1 MNQIELLREKE
12 RYTFAD
18 LRTVVELLRSPEG
31 CPWDREQ
38 THESIRKDFIEEV
51 YEVAETI
58 DRADLAGMR
67 EELGDVLFQVVFHA
81 RIAEEDGWFDLEDV
95 CDEICRKMV
104 IRHPHV
110 FGEQVTAPDGTALR
124 DWEAIKDRTHERKSA
139 EEALRAIPRTL
150 PALMRADKLGSK
162 SRKLG
167 FDCADV
173 SEAMQ
178 KVEEELSEV
187 RAAIPEGDPSA
198 VEEEFGD
205 LLLAV
210 VNASRLAGVNA
221 EQALERACEK
231 YLDRFSLVQKQCDE
245 AGKAIVDTSREE
257 LRLYWQN
264 AKTFLRTNGKNRCK
278 KTEKDGQN

>member
-1 MNQIELLREKE
+1 MNQKEELRGKT
-12 RYTFAD
+12 RYTIED
-18 LRTVVELLRSPEG
+18 LRTVVEILRSPEG

-38 THESIRKDFIEEV
+38 THESIRKNFIEEV
-51 YEVAETI
+51 YEAAETI
-58 DRADLAGMR
+58 DRADMPGMR

-81 RIAEEDGWFDLEDV
+81 RIAEEERQFDLEDV
-95 CDEICRKMV
+95 CDEVCRKMI

-139 EEALRAIPRTL
+139 EDALRAIPRTL

-167 FDCADV
+167 FDCADAA
-173 SEAMQ
+173 EAME
-178 KVEEELSEV
+178 KVDEELSEV
-187 RAAIPEGDPSA
+187 RDALSEGTPSS

-210 VNASRLAGVNA
+210 VNAARLAGVDA
-221 EQALERACEK
+221 EQALTRACEK
-231 YLDRFSLVQKQCDE
+231 YLDRFALVEKQC
-245 AGKAIVDTSREE
+245 AGTGKTIAETPREE
-257 LRLYWQN
+257 LRLCWKN
-264 AKTFLRTNGKNRCK
+264 AKALLSECAENPSQTAKKEGK
-278 KTEKDGQN
+278 E

>member
-1 MNQIELLREKE
+1 MNPIEKLTGKE
-12 RYTFAD
+12 RYTIED
-18 LRTVVELLRSPEG
+18 LRMVVELLRSPEG

-38 THESIRKDFIEEV
+38 THESIRRNFIEEV
-51 YEVAETI
+51 YEAVDTI

-95 CDEICRKMV
+95 CDEICRKM
-104 IRHPHV
+104 ILRHPHV

-173 SEAMQ
+173 PEAME
-178 KVEEELSEV
+178 KVSEELAEV
-187 RAAIPEGDPSA
+187 QDALSGGKPST

-210 VNASRLAGVNA
+210 VNAARLAGVDA
-221 EQALERACEK
+221 EQSLERACEK
-231 YLDRFSLVQKQCDE
+231 YLDRFTLVEKQCAE
-245 AGKAIVDTSREE
+245 AGKTIADTPRED
-257 LRLYWQN
+257 LRRFWKTAKLILAEN
-264 AKTFLRTNGKNRCK
+264 ACVNGQKMGK
-278 KTEKDGQN
+278 E

>member
-1 MNQIELLREKE
+1 MNPIEQLRGKE
-12 RYTFAD
+12 RYTVED

-38 THESIRKDFIEEV
+38 THESIRKNFIEEV
-51 YEVAETI
+51 YEAVDTI

-95 CDEICRKMV
+95 CDEICRKM
-104 IRHPHV
+104 ILRHPHV
-110 FGEQVTAPDGTALR
+110 FGTQVTAPDGTALR

-173 SEAMQ
+173 SEAME
-178 KVEEELSEV
+178 KVGEELAEV
-187 RAAIPEGDPSA
+187 RDVLSEGELSD

-210 VNASRLAGVNA
+210 VNAARLAGVDA

-231 YLDRFSLVQKQCDE
+231 YLDRFALVEKQCVE
-245 AGKAIVDTSREE
+245 TGRTVADTPREE
-257 LRLYWQN
+257 LRLFWNTAKSILAEN
-264 AKTFLRTNGKNRCK
+264 ARINEKKMGK
-278 KTEKDGQN
+278 E